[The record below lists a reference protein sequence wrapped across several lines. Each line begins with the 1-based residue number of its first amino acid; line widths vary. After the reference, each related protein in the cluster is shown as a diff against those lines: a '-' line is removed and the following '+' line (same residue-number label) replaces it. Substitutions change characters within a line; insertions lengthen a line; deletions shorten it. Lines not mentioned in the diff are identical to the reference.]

1 MLFIVYV
8 KCYILTMCSY
18 AYNRKN
24 TFNYEI
30 VEKYEAGIE
39 LLGTEVK
46 SVREGKVSLEG
57 AFVVVRGGEVY
68 LINANIQPYQVKNAP
83 LDYDPLR
90 NRKLLLTK
98 KEIIELADSE
108 GERGL
113 TIVPISMYNKGCKIK
128 IEIAIVKGKK
138 KHDKRETIK
147 KRETDREIRRE
158 YKGK

>member
-1 MLFIVYV
+1 
-8 KCYILTMCSY
+8 MCSY
-18 AYNRKN
+18 VYNRKN

-30 VEKYEAGIE
+30 VEKYECGIE

-46 SVREGKVSLEG
+46 SVREGKASLEG
-57 AFVVVRGGEVY
+57 AFVIVRGGEVF
-68 LINANIQPYQVKNAP
+68 LINANIQPYQVKNTP
-83 LDYDPLR
+83 SDYDPLR

-113 TIVPISMYNKGCKIK
+113 TIVPISMYNKGRKIK